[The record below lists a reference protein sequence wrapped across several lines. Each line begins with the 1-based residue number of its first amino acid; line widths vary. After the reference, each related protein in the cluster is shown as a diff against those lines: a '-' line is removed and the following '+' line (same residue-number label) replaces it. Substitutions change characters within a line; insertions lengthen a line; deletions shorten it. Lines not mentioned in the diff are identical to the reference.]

1 MEPLL
6 FELLSKMEQKGYREY
21 DSLYSDLA
29 STQRE
34 NLISIELKL
43 NEFKNILKS
52 LNREMEYC
60 VDCFIKYSM
69 ESKLIN
75 FLKGQDNMKYKVC
88 LLGYPTKG
96 RCLHDILN
104 FPHTK

>member
-6 FELLSKMEQKGYREY
+6 FELLSKMEEKKYKGY

-29 STQRE
+29 SANRE
-34 NLISIELKL
+34 HLIAIETKL
-43 NEFKNILKS
+43 NEFKNTLKS

-60 VDCFIKYSM
+60 IDCYVKYSN

-75 FLKGQDNMKYKVC
+75 FLNKQENNNNEVC
-88 LLGYPTKG
+88 MMGHNTEGK
-96 RCLHDILN
+96 CLHDIIN
-104 FPHTK
+104 FPSK